1 MDFDWGFAWDVFL
14 SVWAG
19 APVSVG
25 LVVAT
30 LVLGLP
36 LGYLL
41 AVLRFKR
48 APVGRQ
54 VSALYVSFIRGTPMI
69 VQIYIA
75 YNLLPSLLNMFFKQY
90 NIEVNIF
97 DVPNLIYGIIVFAL
111 NTAAISSEAFRG
123 SLASIDKGQMEAAV
137 SIGMTSWQAYRRI
150 IIPQTLV
157 SALPNLCSITV
168 NLFKGTTLVFIMSIQ
183 DITAIAKTAAG
194 RTYKYLEAYLVI
206 FIVYLIFCFAIE
218 KLFKAGENKLRVFK
232 GTPA

>member
-25 LVVAT
+25 LVVAA

-97 DVPNLIYGIIVFAL
+97 DVPNIIYGIIVFAL

-123 SLASIDKGQMEAAV
+123 SLASID
-137 SIGMTSWQAYRRI
+137 
-150 IIPQTLV
+150 
-157 SALPNLCSITV
+157 
-168 NLFKGTTLVFIMSIQ
+168 
-183 DITAIAKTAAG
+183 
-194 RTYKYLEAYLVI
+194 
-206 FIVYLIFCFAIE
+206 
-218 KLFKAGENKLRVFK
+218 
-232 GTPA
+232 